1 MEAPAAWGEEM
12 ERVLARFS
20 AFLPR
25 SPLPLDHM
33 TSDDDGADVVAFLGR
48 AMDDAITTNFAG
60 LYYPMKGRA
69 ALLWLSAG
77 PSVRGPRLRLNSGR
91 GIFTKQ
97 C

>member
-12 ERVLARFS
+12 ERVLARLS

-48 AMDDAITTNFAG
+48 AMDDAIMTNFAG
-60 LYYPMKGRA
+60 LYYPMKG
-69 ALLWLSAG
+69 
-77 PSVRGPRLRLNSGR
+77 SVIVGVGRTLRKGSSLKVELGSRN
-91 GIFTKQ
+91 FH
-97 C
+97 